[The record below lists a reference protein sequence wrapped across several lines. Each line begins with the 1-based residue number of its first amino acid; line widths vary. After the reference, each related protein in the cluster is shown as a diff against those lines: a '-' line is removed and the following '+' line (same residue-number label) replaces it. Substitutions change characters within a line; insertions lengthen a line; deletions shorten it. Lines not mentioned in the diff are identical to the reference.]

1 MKGEAVNSLNQL
13 LEPHRA
19 EDFLASVWG
28 QTFQHIR
35 GRRGRFAP
43 LLPWERLNDILRRH
57 RLDYPRLRLM
67 RDGKSLPVNSYL
79 RHVSGA
85 RSRTPIARLQ
95 PVKFT
100 QHLREGA
107 TLVLDAVEE
116 LSAPLEELAAGLE
129 QFFHERIQI
138 NAYAG
143 WHTSRG
149 FDLHWDDHDVFILQ
163 VTGRKRWS
171 VYGITTPH
179 PLAGDSNPKPTGAP
193 VWEATLED
201 GDFLYIPRG
210 WWHVAIPLD
219 EPTLHLTI
227 GVHNR
232 TGIDLLQWLTQQMR
246 ASEVF
251 RQDLPRFATETERR
265 AHLKR
270 LEETLLAQWN
280 DELLAR
286 YEQALDA
293 LAEPRPRLSLPWSA
307 TAQFLP
313 PVDDKECFVRLTAPR
328 PLDLQIADGVIEFAC
343 NKKRWRFAVAAAS
356 ILRPLAD
363 GRTCSLTELY
373 KASEGR
379 LDVQTVRS
387 FLGELIRYGL
397 IAVATD

>member
-1 MKGEAVNSLNQL
+1 MRGEVVNSLNQL

-19 EDFLASVWG
+19 EEFLASVWG

-43 LLPWERLNDILRRH
+43 LLPWEQLNDILRRH
-57 RLDYPRLRLM
+57 RLDFPRLRLM
-67 RDGKSLPVNSYL
+67 RDGKSLPANSYL

-85 RSRTPIARLQ
+85 RSRTPIPRLQ

-143 WHTSRG
+143 WHTARG

-171 VYGITTPH
+171 VYGMTTPH
-179 PLAGDSNPKPTGAP
+179 PLAGDSNPKPTGTP

-219 EPTLHLTI
+219 EPTLHLTV

-232 TGIDLLQWLTQQMR
+232 TGIDLLHWLTQQMR

-251 RQDLPRFATETERR
+251 RQDLPRFATETQRR

-270 LEETLLAQWN
+270 LEETLLAQWH

-286 YEQALDA
+286 YERELDA

-328 PLDLQIADGVIEFAC
+328 PLDLQIADGVVEFAC
-343 NKKRWRFAVAAAS
+343 NKKRWRFAVAAVS
-356 ILRPLAD
+356 VLRPLAD

-373 KASEGR
+373 KASEGQ
-379 LDVQTVRS
+379 LDVQTVRL
-387 FLGELIRYGL
+387 FLGELLRHGL
-397 IAVATD
+397 IAVVTD